1 MERQAPRSLQIN
13 ELHNIPPLFL
23 PEIAPTVQSQDGGAF
38 RGVSQGGLR
47 RQKLSRF
54 FLPAFL
60 ESKSGG
66 GELFPVPEA
75 QFIELSQITVHPDR
89 SLAAIDQS

>member
-1 MERQAPRSLQIN
+1 MGVLSGESARVEETEAL
-13 ELHNIPPLFL
+13 
-23 PEIAPTVQSQDGGAF
+23 TVLLTSIF
-38 RGVSQGGLR
+38 RTQEWR
-47 RQKLSRF
+47 
-54 FLPAFL
+54 
-60 ESKSGG
+60 